1 LNIAKPLN
9 YQHTTSTFFSFLRG
23 FVLKSMRRVDVY
35 VSDEQ
40 YEKWK
45 QKAESEG
52 MSVSSFVKKTVE
64 SAFSNGFVGKKDE
77 MIAKLEERVSDLEYE
92 LDLVMFAIDKV
103 DKALKKLN
111 RGEKLDLN
119 DFVYSS
125 DEGK

>member
-1 LNIAKPLN
+1 
-9 YQHTTSTFFSFLRG
+9 
-23 FVLKSMRRVDVY
+23 MRRVEVY

-40 YEKWK
+40 YDKWR

-52 MSVSSFVKKTVE
+52 MSVSSFVKKAVE

-77 MIAKLEERVSDLEYE
+77 MLAKIEGHVSDLEYD
-92 LDLVMFAIDKV
+92 LDLVMFAIDKI

-111 RGEKLDLN
+111 RGEHLELN

-125 DEGK
+125 DEEK

>member
-1 LNIAKPLN
+1 MK
-9 YQHTTSTFFSFLRG
+9 
-23 FVLKSMRRVDVY
+23 RVDVY

-52 MSVSSFVKKTVE
+52 MSISLFVKKAVE
-64 SAFSNGFVGKKDE
+64 SAFSNGFAGKKDE

-111 RGEKLDLN
+111 RGEKLELN
-119 DFVYSS
+119 DFVFSS
-125 DEGK
+125 EDK

>member
-1 LNIAKPLN
+1 MK
-9 YQHTTSTFFSFLRG
+9 
-23 FVLKSMRRVDVY
+23 RVEVY

-52 MSVSSFVKKTVE
+52 MSVSSFVKKAVE
-64 SAFSNGFVGKKDE
+64 SALSNSVLGKKDE
-77 MIAKLEERVSDLEYE
+77 IIAKLEEHISDLEYE
-92 LDLVMFAIDKV
+92 LDLVMFAIDKI

-111 RGEKLDLN
+111 RGEHLGLN

-125 DEGK
+125 EEGK